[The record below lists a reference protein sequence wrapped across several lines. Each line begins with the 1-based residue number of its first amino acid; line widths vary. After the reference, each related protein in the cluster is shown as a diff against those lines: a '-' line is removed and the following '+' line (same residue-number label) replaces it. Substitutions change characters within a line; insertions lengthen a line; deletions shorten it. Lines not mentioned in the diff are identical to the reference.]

1 MLACLALTRDHE
13 PWPGGESR
21 KRDLNRRLAA
31 GPQASPA
38 PSSSLRFNP
47 AGSAARQDT
56 NAAQGRTRTR
66 LLRRLHEYQAF
77 FCHKANIGRAV
88 SMKPPITAASS
99 MSPYHVN
106 RDILLPEQQVDCRA
120 MGHEIQFVDI
130 RVPRR
135 RHSCRGACREPKVGM
150 ARRRLTK
157 VDGAGMSNRSRIAC
171 NSTFK
176 SKRRHAIPAAKPLG
190 KPPRFVV
197 ARSANPICRHIWNSI
212 CGIAA
217 MLTNR
222 VFVHKSLGTPD
233 YD

>member
-1 MLACLALTRDHE
+1 M
-13 PWPGGESR
+13 
-21 KRDLNRRLAA
+21 
-31 GPQASPA
+31 
-38 PSSSLRFNP
+38 
-47 AGSAARQDT
+47 
-56 NAAQGRTRTR
+56 
-66 LLRRLHEYQAF
+66 
-77 FCHKANIGRAV
+77 
-88 SMKPPITAASS
+88 
-99 MSPYHVN
+99 N

-120 MGHEIQFVDI
+120 MGHVIQFVDI

-176 SKRRHAIPAAKPLG
+176 SKRRHAVPAARPLG

-222 VFVHKSLGTPD
+222 VFAHKSPGTPKLKYPLAHSEGFLIYYTQFSQEKGRD
-233 YD
+233 TGEYIPSRRDR

>member
-1 MLACLALTRDHE
+1 MALAREHE
-13 PWPGGESR
+13 PWPGSESR
-21 KRDLNRRLAA
+21 DARFEPSPCRRASGFACPVVKSLLQPCGLSPPAKTRMRPKAA
-31 GPQASPA
+31 HEHAC
-38 PSSSLRFNP
+38 F
-47 AGSAARQDT
+47 AGCT
-56 NAAQGRTRTR
+56 NMGLTGMVFVRG
-66 LLRRLHEYQAF
+66 Y
-77 FCHKANIGRAV
+77 
-88 SMKPPITAASS
+88 S
-99 MSPYHVN
+99 
-106 RDILLPEQQVDCRA
+106 CRA
-120 MGHEIQFVDI
+120 KPD
-130 RVPRR
+130 
-135 RHSCRGACREPKVGM
+135 SCRGTCREPKVGM

-222 VFVHKSLGTPD
+222 VFVHKSLAQDPND
-233 YD
+233 SKSQISRVD

>member
-1 MLACLALTRDHE
+1 M
-13 PWPGGESR
+13 P
-21 KRDLNRRLAA
+21 
-31 GPQASPA
+31 
-38 PSSSLRFNP
+38 
-47 AGSAARQDT
+47 
-56 NAAQGRTRTR
+56 
-66 LLRRLHEYQAF
+66 
-77 FCHKANIGRAV
+77 
-88 SMKPPITAASS
+88 
-99 MSPYHVN
+99 PYHVN

-120 MGHEIQFVDI
+120 MGHVIQFVDI

-135 RHSCRGACREPKVGM
+135 RYSCRGACRELKVGM

-176 SKRRHAIPAAKPLG
+176 SKRQHAIPAAKPLG

-222 VFVHKSLGTPD
+222 VFDLKVPVHPTSSTTEQNFDIIHYHPIEMTA
-233 YD
+233 